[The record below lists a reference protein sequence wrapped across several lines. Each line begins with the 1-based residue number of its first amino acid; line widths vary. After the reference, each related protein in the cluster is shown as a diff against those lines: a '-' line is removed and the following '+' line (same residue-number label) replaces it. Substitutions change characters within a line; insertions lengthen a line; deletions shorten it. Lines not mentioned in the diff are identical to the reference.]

1 MEQRRFLTFIALSAL
16 VIFGWSG
23 FVMPMLFPPK
33 PKVVEKLDGGKLLE
47 DVDAALAKR
56 EAAPADAL
64 QPANVAPAEVA
75 AADQPA
81 AQPEPGKP
89 AADRLA
95 ELKKFPNRQV
105 LLGSTSPDQP
115 FFLGVTLNSRGAAV
129 ETIELNDPR
138 YRSLEDGAKPVV
150 VVGSDPLAKQQ
161 TAELAIAEID
171 EQLAPLGLSLAKVNW
186 EVVPGSESP
195 EGVTFRFTAPDGT
208 LQIEKTY
215 RLPKIAELAGKE
227 PTKAQRD
234 NLAGG
239 YLLEYAITIRNLSN
253 VAKKLEYVMQGPV
266 GVPLENPENVT
277 KYRDVRVGF
286 LLPDGVTVESS
297 HQSATDVLN
306 AEAAGKPSEWTR
318 PLAYVG
324 VDATYFAALLH
335 PVEVQTK
342 DRTIAKVRSEVTYPA
357 QEKHFTDVS
366 ATLESVPVA
375 LAANTAGP
383 AAEVT
388 HKFQLYA
395 GPKRSHLMA
404 AVGAADVTEYHIGW
418 NPFFFLEPLVRLL
431 VIPMLGLLNGLH
443 SLGINYGIAII
454 LLTIIVRTCLMP
466 LTRKQAQSAQRMKE
480 MQPKLKE
487 LQKKFAGD
495 QDGLRRA
502 QLELYSKHG
511 FNPLAGCWPVLLQM
525 PIFFALYRALSV
537 SIDLRRA
544 SFLWIDNLAAPDA
557 LFELPFRV
565 PFLGWTEFN
574 LLPFLTIAL
583 FVAQQ
588 KILMPPPADEE
599 QAMQYKMMNIMMIMM
614 GVMFYRVPAG
624 LCIYFITS
632 SLWGMGE
639 RLFFDRLNEWY
650 PSKPVE
656 VKEKKP
662 STVAKFWQQA
672 LEAADRQAEQA
683 RQLPPASSQPST
695 KGNNSGK
702 GRLK

>member
-23 FVMPMLFPPK
+23 FVMPMLFPPPPKAEKLAEKAPEDQAADIAK
-33 PKVVEKLDGGKLLE
+33 PAELQPADELVPANVIAKAGAVANQPEVPAQEKVVEPPKL
-47 DVDAALAKR
+47 
-56 EAAPADAL
+56 
-64 QPANVAPAEVA
+64 QS
-75 AADQPA
+75 
-81 AQPEPGKP
+81 
-89 AADRLA
+89 
-95 ELKKFPNRQV
+95 FPNRQI
-105 LLGSTSPDQP
+105 LLGSTNPDEP
-115 FFLGVTLNSRGAAV
+115 FFLAVRLNTRGGSI

-138 YRSLEDGAKPVV
+138 YRSLDDSSKPVK
-150 VVGSDPLAKQQ
+150 VVGDDPLLKLK
-161 TAELAIAEID
+161 TTDVAIEAID
-171 EQLAPLGLSLAKVNW
+171 RQLAALGLSLAKTDW

-195 EGVTFRFTAPDGT
+195 EGVTFRFTSPDGSIQ
-208 LQIEKTY
+208 LDKVY
-215 RLPKIAELAGKE
+215 RLPKVPGLAGKE
-227 PTKAQRD
+227 PTKTERD
-234 NLAGG
+234 NLGQG
-239 YLLEYAITIRNLSN
+239 YLLDYSLTVRNLTEN
-253 VAKKLEYVMQGPV
+253 PREVKYTMQGPV

-277 KYRDVRVGF
+277 KYRDIRVGF
-286 LLPDGVTVESS
+286 VLPDGVSVESS
-297 HQSATDVLN
+297 HQSATEVLD
-306 AEAAGKPSEWTR
+306 AESSGKPSVWTR
-318 PLAYVG
+318 PIEYVG
-324 VDATYFAALLH
+324 VDATYFASLVH
-335 PVEVQTK
+335 PVENQIK
-342 DRTIAKVRSEVTYPA
+342 ERTIESVQSQVTYPA
-357 QEKHFTDVS
+357 QEKHFSDVS
-366 ATLESVPVA
+366 IELTSVPIQ
-375 LAANTAGP
+375 LAPQGTGP
-383 AAEVT
+383 NAEAT
-388 HKFQLYA
+388 HHFQLYA
-395 GPKRSHLMA
+395 GPKRAHLMA

-431 VIPMLGLLNGLH
+431 VIPMLALLNGLH
-443 SLGINYGIAII
+443 ALGINYGIAII

-495 QDGLRRA
+495 ADGLRRA

-537 SIDLRRA
+537 SVDLRRA

-574 LLPFLTIAL
+574 LLPILTIIL

-599 QAMQYKMMNIMMIMM
+599 QAMQYRMMNIMMVMM

-632 SLWGMGE
+632 SLWGMAE
-639 RLFFDRLNEWY
+639 RWFFDRMNEWY
-650 PSKPVE
+650 PAKPVE

-662 STVAKFWQQA
+662 SAVAKFWQQA

-683 RQLPPASSQPST
+683 RQMPSAGANSSS
-695 KGNNSGK
+695 KNSQNGK
-702 GRLK
+702 GR